1 MEFKT
6 VGGDGG
12 LRVSA
17 ISIGCNAFGARC
29 DEAQTASIVH
39 QAIESGINF
48 FDTANTYG
56 DGRSEEF
63 IGTALGARRG
73 DVIVATKFGMRDGG
87 SPKVIAASVEASLKR
102 LGTDYIDLYQL
113 HKPDAATP
121 IEETLKALDG
131 LVRDG
136 KVRFIGCSNFSGSQL
151 NEAMACSSDMG
162 LASFVTAQNAYSL
175 LQRDIEGDLVPVCRD
190 HGVGI
195 LPFYP
200 LQRGLLTGKYR
211 AGEAP
216 PEGSRLAQGG
226 GGAELLNDKNFD
238 RIAALQEFAEARGHG
253 LLELAISWL
262 ASQPVISSVIAGVS
276 KPEQVIANV
285 AAAGWALTAADF
297 AALDEIVAPPEAVMG

>member
-87 SPKVIAASVEASLKR
+87 SISRTRRRPSRRRSKLLMGWFATARCGSSAARTSPAAS
-102 LGTDYIDLYQL
+102 
-113 HKPDAATP
+113 
-121 IEETLKALDG
+121 
-131 LVRDG
+131 
-136 KVRFIGCSNFSGSQL
+136 
-151 NEAMACSSDMG
+151 
-162 LASFVTAQNAYSL
+162 
-175 LQRDIEGDLVPVCRD
+175 
-190 HGVGI
+190 
-195 LPFYP
+195 
-200 LQRGLLTGKYR
+200 
-211 AGEAP
+211 
-216 PEGSRLAQGG
+216 
-226 GGAELLNDKNFD
+226 
-238 RIAALQEFAEARGHG
+238 
-253 LLELAISWL
+253 
-262 ASQPVISSVIAGVS
+262 
-276 KPEQVIANV
+276 
-285 AAAGWALTAADF
+285 
-297 AALDEIVAPPEAVMG
+297 